1 MIIYLNIEVSFIFI
15 KQNVGFLKLVNNLLA
30 ILSFCAIMQIINKY
44 R

>member
-1 MIIYLNIEVSFIFI
+1 MIIYLQKQNF

-30 ILSFCAIMQIINKY
+30 ILSFCTIMQTINKY